1 LTLLLPTP
9 LEQGTGPQPGTR
21 ERRRGLRIRQQRP
34 VKVFDGHSARY
45 MGGQTRDVSTTGMRL
60 ELPLSA
66 PVVPGKVVS
75 VHVGMSEQ
83 GSTLASRKRMMPVR
97 VVWIDRTPDAE
108 SGRLLAGVE
117 FLSSIAAHV
126 DAA

>member
-34 VKVFDGHSARY
+34 VKVFD
-45 MGGQTRDVSTTGMRL
+45 STTGMRL